1 MKFLTKVK
9 VTLKDGVLD
18 PQGQTIGNALNDLGF
33 ESIIS
38 VKSGKIFSVEVDA
51 ESEEKAKLIV
61 SDAASK
67 LLSNPIIE
75 KFDVEVER

>member
-18 PQGQTIGNALNDLGF
+18 PQGQTIGHALNDLGF
-33 ESIIS
+33 NSISS
-38 VKSGKIFSVEVDA
+38 VKSGKIFSIEIDA
-51 ESEEKAKLIV
+51 DSEEKAKQIV

-67 LLSNPIIE
+67 LLANPIIE
-75 KFDVEVER
+75 KFDVEVIR